1 MEFKRGQIYR
11 FNLEPTRGSEQQG
24 IARPCVVLSLTPF
37 NKQFRTLGI
46 IPLSSSAKV
55 YEPVSIA
62 MPSAGDASVAL
73 VYQYRTADKT
83 RAGKYLGEI
92 SLTDMT
98 RLEGALRQYL
108 GL

>member
-11 FNLEPTRGSEQQG
+11 FNLEPARGSEQQG

-37 NKQFRTLGI
+37 NKQFRTIGI
-46 IPLSSSAKV
+46 VPLSSSAKV

-62 MPSAGDASVAL
+62 MPSAGDTSVAL
-73 VYQYRTADKT
+73 VYRYRTADKT
-83 RAGKYLGEI
+83 RAGKYVGEI
-92 SLTDMT
+92 SAPDMA